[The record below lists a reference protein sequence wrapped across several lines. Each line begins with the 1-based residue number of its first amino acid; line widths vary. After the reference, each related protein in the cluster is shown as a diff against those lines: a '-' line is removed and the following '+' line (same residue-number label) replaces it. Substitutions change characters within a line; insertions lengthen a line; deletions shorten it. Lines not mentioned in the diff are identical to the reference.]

1 MIFLNRTA
9 FLVKD
14 NRNDNSTQL
23 NSTQRLAK
31 LGTIFLV
38 ALSIA
43 ACGGGGGGSP
53 APAGSVS
60 QVTPTPVTPT
70 TPPGTTTGPVTPP
83 TTYQVIC
90 PNTNPVIVRTSL
102 LNATDYT
109 VCPPPVAVTPV
120 VTWAAAKLANP
131 PVATDTKYYISNSTN
146 GGQVANCIFA
156 SLPCFFANIAN
167 GTIKIIETPVKMAGN
182 PDPIEAARA
191 IVFASYREGN
201 SGGNGFCN
209 KMLYADTGLPV
220 FGLSQDSL
228 SSFGCSVSVDFT
240 LGTADGVIVH
250 DSVSNLAMENRCT
263 EWYWK
268 QTALQ
273 WTARAVSAATCTA
286 LVARP

>member
-1 MIFLNRTA
+1 MT
-9 FLVKD
+9 
-14 NRNDNSTQL
+14 TQL

-131 PVATDTKYYISNSTN
+131 PVATDTKYYISNSTS
-146 GGQVANCIFA
+146 GGQVVNCNLA

-167 GTIKIIETPVKMAGN
+167 GTIKIIQTPVKMVGN
-182 PDPIEAARA
+182 PDPVEAARD
-191 IVFASYREGN
+191 IVFAFYREGN
-201 SGGNGFCN
+201 SGATAFCS

-228 SSFGCSVSVDFT
+228 SSFGCSTRDEFIV
-240 LGTADGVIVH
+240 GTPDGVIVYNPTI
-250 DSVSNLAMENRCT
+250 SVYLPDIGERCG
-263 EWYWK
+263 EWFWR
-268 QTALQ
+268 QTTLQ

>member
-1 MIFLNRTA
+1 M
-9 FLVKD
+9 
-14 NRNDNSTQL
+14 
-23 NSTQRLAK
+23 
-31 LGTIFLV
+31 
-38 ALSIA
+38 
-43 ACGGGGGGSP
+43 
-53 APAGSVS
+53 
-60 QVTPTPVTPT
+60 
-70 TPPGTTTGPVTPP
+70 TPP

-131 PVATDTKYYISNSTN
+131 PVATDTKYYISNSTS
-146 GGQVANCIFA
+146 GGQVVNCNLA

-167 GTIKIIETPVKMAGN
+167 GTIKIIQTPVKMVGN
-182 PDPIEAARA
+182 PDPVEAARD
-191 IVFASYREGN
+191 IVFAFYREGN
-201 SGGNGFCN
+201 SGANNFCN

-228 SSFGCSVSVDFT
+228 SSFGCSVSADFT
-240 LGTADGVIVH
+240 IGTADGVIVH
-250 DSVSNLAMENRCT
+250 DLISGLSINSQCG

-268 QTALQ
+268 QTTLQ